1 MKYIDDNG
9 LLYLIQK
16 IETWDN
22 GKVDKVNGKG
32 LSTNDFDA
40 TYKAALDNLA
50 TNYVAAV
57 AGKGLSTND
66 YDDTEKAKVAAAQ
79 TSEQVT
85 SAIESYGYQTS
96 AQVNSAILSALA
108 GFTGVSFSI
117 VDTLPASGQDGIFYL
132 VPNSGSGTNT
142 YDEYIWVT
150 IPGAQEGDPATT
162 RFEKIG
168 TTNID
173 LSGYVQSSDLSAI
186 TNAEIDTIIATASA

>member
-1 MKYIDDNG
+1 MKYIDENG

-16 IETWDN
+16 IKTWDS
-22 GKVDKVNGKG
+22 GKVDVVSGKG

-40 TYKAALDNLA
+40 NYKAALDNLA

-79 TSEQVT
+79 TATDVT
-85 SAIESYGYQTS
+85 TAIESYGYQTS
-96 AQVNSAILSALA
+96 AQVTAAIGSALA
-108 GFTGVSFSI
+108 NFTGVSFSI
-117 VDTLPASGQDGIFYL
+117 VNALPASGEDGVFYL
-132 VPNSGSGTNT
+132 VPNSGSGANT
-142 YDEYIWVT
+142 YDEYIWIT
-150 IPGAQEGDPATT
+150 IPGAEAGDPATT

-173 LSGYVQSSDLSAI
+173 LSGYVQTTDLSAI
-186 TNAEIDTIIATASA
+186 TNAEIDTIVTSASV